1 MSVIKPAQQYTKKEI
16 ERKANDLLNQM
27 QVKPNYAGNG
37 RRIDANRVADFLD
50 IGVVWESLPSDDQGQ
65 IAAMI
70 LPLQQEIVINKDIPK
85 LREGYGQST
94 IAHEIGHLLLHIDQ
108 DEVEKFV
115 DRMERDN
122 EVTVPTF
129 LCRSVSDQL
138 YQSIANSQTDWREWQ
153 AQYFASCLL
162 MPMHILERAQKPR
175 DLTRWPHL
183 YAMAD
188 ELGVTISNLTNRLKG
203 LGWIEIP
210 KNSKQIYLGEAAPNG
225 DKRAF
230 G

>member
-162 MPMHILERAQKPR
+162 MPMHILERLQKPR

-203 LGWIEIP
+203 LGWIQIS

-225 DKRAF
+225 EKRAF
-230 G
+230 R